1 MNNLQNFH
9 VLKIYYI
16 GPTDYLGSR
25 VKIKS
30 ERFKC
35 SVTIDYDHRYNGIC
49 DIAQNWLQG
58 KGFDLIGKAEGKD
71 CYYIISNTFQPLK
84 K

>member
-1 MNNLQNFH
+1 MNHLTNFH

-35 SVTIDYDHRYNGIC
+35 SVTIDYDHKHTSTY
-49 DIAQNWLQG
+49 DIAQNYLQG

-71 CYYIISNTFQPLK
+71 CYYIISDTFVSLK